1 MSDLE
6 IGMFIAF
13 GLIVLGI
20 IDLYFK
26 QT

>member
-1 MSDLE
+1 MSNLE
-6 IGMFIAF
+6 IGIFIAF